1 MISLAIDP
9 AFGKSRKAS
18 KIGFA
23 YFEDGHLGDHGEIP
37 VEDARAWPLRKAML
51 APADVLIIEDQYLD
65 KNPETLK
72 GLIKARCLWAIPAAD
87 QFNLKVV
94 EMAPSEWQSKV
105 SRSWQAGKPVNK
117 QEILFYLRARFE
129 LTAVGLD
136 ELSAI
141 SMGAVWWDRE
151 RFNGR
156 VKG

>member
-1 MISLAIDP
+1 MTSLSIDP

-23 YFEDGHLGDHGEIP
+23 YMVDGHLGDHGEIP
-37 VEDARAWPLRKAML
+37 VEDARA
-51 APADVLIIEDQYLD
+51 
-65 KNPETLK
+65 
-72 GLIKARCLWAIPAAD
+72 
-87 QFNLKVV
+87 
-94 EMAPSEWQSKV
+94 
-105 SRSWQAGKPVNK
+105 WQAGKPVNK

-156 VKG
+156 VTCR